1 MKEQNDVRM
10 SAERQ
15 ECTVRE
21 TRWEHPPLTKA
32 EEDVLIA
39 RAVRGEAGAMA
50 QMTARYRGL
59 IVNASRA
66 SYLRNVA
73 LAADAENIAV
83 LAFIEALHD
92 YDPEHGAPFAGF
104 VKGRVHHALYT
115 EFRRERRLW
124 ERTCHPE
131 QSAEGRDAWERC
143 GGTEDMAA
151 VDLRLLVRGILHSVM
166 HRLTEREK
174 EILSLHYDR
183 DLTLRRIAVLLGTSA
198 SAVSKSKANLL
209 KKLRAAAGVAT
220 PREICYAW

>member
-1 MKEQNDVRM
+1 MKERNDVRTP
-10 SAERQ
+10 AERQ
-15 ECTVRE
+15 KCSVRE
-21 TRWEHPPLTKA
+21 TRWAHPPLTKA

-50 QMTARYRGL
+50 EMHARYRGL
-59 IVNASRA
+59 IVAESRA
-66 SYLRNVA
+66 SYLRNTA
-73 LAADAENIAV
+73 LAADAENIGV

-92 YDPEHGAPFAGF
+92 YDPKHGAPFAGF

-124 ERTCHPE
+124 DRKSHPE
-131 QSAEGRDAWERC
+131 QAADARDAWERC
-143 GGTEDMAA
+143 GGTESPTERA
-151 VDLRLLVRGILHSVM
+151 DLRLLVRGLLRNVM

-174 EILSLHYDR
+174 EILSLHYFR

-209 KKLRAAAGVAT
+209 RKLRAGAGVA
-220 PREICYAW
+220 YV

>member
-1 MKEQNDVRM
+1 MKERNEEMLPRP
-10 SAERQ
+10 A
-15 ECTVRE
+15 
-21 TRWEHPPLTKA
+21 RWEHAPLTKA
-32 EEDVLIA
+32 EEDAVIA

-50 QMTARYRGL
+50 EMHARYRGL
-59 IVNASRA
+59 IVNESRA
-66 SYLRNVA
+66 SYLRNAA
-73 LAADAENIAV
+73 LAADAESIAL

-92 YDPEHGAPFAGF
+92 YDPKHGALFAGF
-104 VKGRVHHALYT
+104 AKGRVHHALYT

-151 VDLRLLVRGILHSVM
+151 VDLRLLVRRILHSVM

-174 EILSLHYDR
+174 EILNLHYYR

>member
-1 MKEQNDVRM
+1 MYEQKQY
-10 SAERQ
+10 A
-15 ECTVRE
+15 
-21 TRWEHPPLTKA
+21 PLTKA
-32 EEDVLIA
+32 EEDAVIA
-39 RAVRGEAGAMA
+39 RAVRGETAAMA
-50 QMTARYRGL
+50 EMHARYRGL
-59 IVNASRA
+59 IVSEAHA
-66 SYLRNVA
+66 SYLRNAA

-83 LAFIEALHD
+83 LAFIEGLHD
-92 YDPEHGAPFAGF
+92 YDPRHGAPFAGF
-104 VKGRVHHALYT
+104 VRARVHHALYT
-115 EFRRERRLW
+115 AFRRERRLW

-174 EILSLHYDR
+174 EILSLHYYR